1 MDLSAPRHPRLVI
14 FGAGKTGQAV
24 ARLFAD
30 LPFEVEQYDSRSE
43 AAAPG
48 VEIHDEDEL
57 VEMAALV
64 GEEDFILVLT
74 HSHDLDYKLVH
85 AALDA
90 ARARYCGLMGS
101 RAKRDKFL
109 DQLAADG
116 LEESAIARLTCPV
129 GLPGLK
135 GHEPPVVAISIA
147 AELLQIVQDGE

>member
-30 LPFEVEQYDSRSE
+30 LPFEVEQYDSREE

-48 VEIHDEDEL
+48 VEIHAEDEL
-57 VEMAALV
+57 AEMAALV
-64 GEEDFILVLT
+64 GEEDFVLVLT
-74 HSHDLDYKLVH
+74 HSHDLDYRLVH
-85 AALDA
+85 AVLDA

-109 DQLAADG
+109 DQLAKDG
-116 LEESAIARLTCPV
+116 LEESAIARLSCPV

-135 GHEPPVVAISIA
+135 GHEPAVVAVSIA